1 MGKKTKVFLI
11 AVVCFVAI
19 LGVSIALLVKYA
31 NRIIESELE
40 KRLGKNFSIERI
52 DLRWGSVEAVGV
64 ALKNR
69 QGKEVVKV
77 GNLLVKADFMGLL
90 RKQYIISSV
99 TVKDPYLFVE
109 IDKKGNIVNPAL
121 PPELSPEQAAAKKAQ
136 EKAAAKKPPEQ
147 AMPPITIKKIEV
159 VNGSVDYLD
168 EKTPVRPVLLKVRD
182 IGLVVHDVSVPFAD
196 RFSRFTMSAAIPG
209 KLSTGTLKSDGRIKI
224 KTKDMDLKATLR
236 NLDVTPLKPY
246 FEKESPVDV
255 TKGFLDLDLT
265 VKVASEKLHAPGTAV
280 LKQLEFRSGPG
291 MSAKF
296 MGAPLSLVAAFL
308 KNSNNEIPLNFVIEG
323 DLNNPKFDIKENAM
337 HRISIALAEK
347 LGLPIKGIPEAA
359 TGIGAKAAHGVESS
373 VKGIGQGLKKLF
385 KGQ

>member
-52 DLRWGSVEAVGV
+52 DLKWGSVEAVGV

-69 QGKEVVKV
+69 QGREVVKV
-77 GNLLVKADFMGLL
+77 GNLSIRADFMGLL
-90 RKQYIISSV
+90 RKRYIISSV

-121 PPELSPEQAAAKKAQ
+121 PPELGPERPVAKKGQ
-136 EKAAAKKPPEQ
+136 EK

-168 EKTPVRPVLLKVRD
+168 EKTPVTPVLLKVRD
-182 IGLVVHDVSVPFAD
+182 IGLVVYDVSVPFAD

-209 KLSTGTLKSDGRIKI
+209 KLSTGTLKSDGRIII

-265 VKVASEKLHAPGTAV
+265 VKVASEKLRAPGTAV
-280 LKQLEFRSGPG
+280 LKQLEFRSGKG
-291 MSAKF
+291 MSGKF
-296 MGAPLSLVAAFL
+296 MGAPLSLVAGFL
-308 KNSNNEIPLNFVIEG
+308 KNSNNEIPLHFVIEG

-337 HRISIALAEK
+337 HRISVALAEK

-359 TGIGAKAAHGVESS
+359 TGVGAKAAQGVESS
-373 VKGIGQGLKKLF
+373 AKGIGQGLKKLF